1 MQIRKMKPDDMERI
15 VAITETAWGDVTVH
29 KILED
34 RYGII
39 GQKGWKERKA
49 DEVQAL
55 FGKIPDNVVVA
66 VEDDKVVGYASFTID
81 AEDAVGHVQDNAVD
95 PEYQGRGIGS
105 AMNKWVLDHF
115 RSEGVKIAR
124 VGTLLHD
131 KAARRVYEKNGFEE
145 LARSIHYSMRIE
157 KKPQ

>member
-1 MQIRKMKPDDMERI
+1 MKIRQMKPKDMPRI
-15 VAITETAWGDVTVH
+15 VAITEVAWGDVTVH
-29 KILED
+29 KLLED

-39 GQKGWKERKA
+39 GNKGWKEKKA

-55 FGKIPDNVVVA
+55 FGRIPDNVIVA

-81 AEDAVGHVQDNAVD
+81 ADNQIGHVQDNAVD

-105 AMNKWVLDHF
+105 AMNKWVIDHF
-115 RSEGVKIAR
+115 RSEGVRIVR

-131 KAARRVYEKNGFEE
+131 KAARRMYEKNGFEE
-145 LARSIHYSMRIE
+145 LARTIHYSMTLANDR
-157 KKPQ
+157 

>member
-1 MQIRKMKPDDMERI
+1 MQIRKMKPDDMARI
-15 VAITETAWGDVTVH
+15 VAITETAWGDVTIH

-39 GQKGWKERKA
+39 GDKDWKEKKA
-49 DEVQAL
+49 DEIQAL
-55 FGKIPDNVVVA
+55 FGRIPDNVIVA

-81 AEDAVGHVQDNAVD
+81 AEDAIGHVQDNAVD

-105 AMNKWVLDHF
+105 AMNKWVIDHF
-115 RSEGVKIAR
+115 RSEGVRIVR

-145 LARSIHYSMRIE
+145 LARTIHYSMTLANDR
-157 KKPQ
+157 